1 MNKRK
6 LVTDRR
12 PGWQGPYG
20 AVDMNN
26 VVDKTTE
33 YLSTGGLFNPDLMD
47 HNKVRDMVI
56 ECREEICRL
65 EKKLTETVTLMST
78 ETERLAA
85 RMNHYQHALQE
96 IWDIADQCG
105 ESVSKRLASDALTKK
120 V

>member
-33 YLSTGGLFNPDLMD
+33 YLSTGGLFNPD
-47 HNKVRDMVI
+47 
-56 ECREEICRL
+56 
-65 EKKLTETVTLMST
+65 
-78 ETERLAA
+78 
-85 RMNHYQHALQE
+85 
-96 IWDIADQCG
+96 
-105 ESVSKRLASDALTKK
+105 
-120 V
+120 

>member
-12 PGWQGPYG
+12 PGWIGPYG
-20 AVDMNN
+20 AVDMN
-26 VVDKTTE
+26 
-33 YLSTGGLFNPDLMD
+33 S
-47 HNKVRDMVI
+47 
-56 ECREEICRL
+56 EEQT
-65 EKKLTETVTLMST
+65 LTEVLDEAILGKSGSLIVSMTSSMLKLHEDIARLSK
-78 ETERLAA
+78 ETEILAA

-105 ESVSKRLASDALTKK
+105 EPISSKMASDALTKK

>member
-20 AVDMNN
+20 AVDMN
-26 VVDKTTE
+26 
-33 YLSTGGLFNPDLMD
+33 S
-47 HNKVRDMVI
+47 
-56 ECREEICRL
+56 EEQT
-65 EKKLTETVTLMST
+65 LTEVMDEAISGKSGPVVVGMTSYMLKLHEDIARLSK
-78 ETERLAA
+78 ETEILAA

-96 IWDIADQCG
+96 IWDIADQCN
-105 ESVSKRLASDALTKK
+105 EPISSKLASDALTKK